1 MNWFGFIWI
10 GMLAIV
16 YIILTVKC
24 VWDFIDDVR
33 LLGWSDLFTWCSSD
47 SWKWWLVIHLL
58 VLFVSSIVYFF
69 NYLK

>member
-1 MNWFGFIWI
+1 MNWFGYIWI
-10 GMLAIV
+10 GILAIV

-24 VWDFIDDVR
+24 IWDFVTDIKYFG
-33 LLGWSDLFTWCSSD
+33 LSELFTWVSSD

>member
-10 GMLAIV
+10 GILIIA
-16 YIILTVKC
+16 YIIWTVKC
-24 VWDFIDDVR
+24 VWDFIDDVKW
-33 LLGWSDLFTWCSSD
+33 LGWSDLFTWCSSD

-58 VLFVSSIVYFF
+58 ILFVSSIVYFF